1 MILAGT
7 YYPPDSSRAVVVS
20 LTLED
25 NRTLTLNG
33 EGMSRVESLHE
44 CLLSEPLGRMV
55 RHFMLPDGAR
65 VEVEDLE
72 ALASWE
78 HEYGRRTG
86 LHLVHLL
93 ESRWRWVA
101 SAAVFL
107 LLFMM
112 VGYIWGLPLVARHL
126 AFKLPPKV
134 GQAASEQTVA
144 LFTKLLSFKESEV
157 PEKRRA
163 LITAEFQRMAAAMH
177 PKSPWNY
184 RLKFFKASL
193 PNAFALPDGLVCI
206 TDELVEKAK
215 DDKEIYGVLAH
226 EIMHVRE
233 QHGMRSV
240 LQNSA
245 VFLIWTLMTGDVSTL
260 AGMGSALPAALAQA
274 GYSRGFE
281 QEADIG
287 AADYMIRRSWGVK
300 PLCDIL
306 DRIDPEH
313 MHLGGAEEAI
323 SSHPL
328 TKKRIAFLQGREA
341 AAKAS
346 TGAP

>member
-1 MILAGT
+1 MTLAGT

-20 LTLED
+20 LTLDD
-25 NRTLTLNG
+25 NRTLTLSG
-33 EGMSRVESLHE
+33 EGVARVDALRE
-44 CLLSEPLGRMV
+44 CQLSEPLGRMV

-65 VEVEDLE
+65 VEVEDLD
-72 ALASWE
+72 ALAVWE
-78 HEYGRRTG
+78 REHGRRTG

-101 SAAVFL
+101 TAAVFL
-107 LLFMM
+107 LLFMLA
-112 VGYIWGLPLVARHL
+112 GYIWGLPLAARHL
-126 AFKLPPKV
+126 AFKMPPQV
-134 GQAASEQTVA
+134 GQVASEQTVA
-144 LFTKLLSFKESEV
+144 LITRMLSFEDSEI

-163 LITAEFQRMAAAMH
+163 AITQEFQKMAAAMH
-177 PKSPWNY
+177 PSSPWQY

-206 TDELVEKAK
+206 TDELVKEAG

-287 AADYMIRRSWGVK
+287 AADYMISRGWGVK

-323 SSHPL
+323 STHPL
-328 TKKRIAFLQGREA
+328 TKKRIAFLQEREA
-341 AAKAS
+341 ASKAAAA
-346 TGAP
+346 GP

>member
-1 MILAGT
+1 MTLAGT
-7 YYPPDSSRAVVVS
+7 YYPPGASRATVVS
-20 LTLED
+20 LTLDE
-25 NRTLTLNG
+25 NRALTLEG
-33 EGMSRVESLHE
+33 EGVSRTDSLLE
-44 CLLSEPLGRMV
+44 CTLSEPLGRMA

-65 VEVEDLE
+65 VDVEDLD
-72 ALASWE
+72 ALTAWE
-78 HEYGRRTG
+78 RQHGRRGG

-101 SAAVFL
+101 SAASFL
-107 LLFMM
+107 LLFMLA
-112 VGYIWGLPLVARHL
+112 GYIWGLPLAARHL

-134 GQAASEQTVA
+134 GQVASEQTMA
-144 LFTKLLSFKESEV
+144 LITRMLSFEDSEI
-157 PEKRRA
+157 PEKRRVA
-163 LITAEFQRMAAAMH
+163 ITAEFQKMAAVMH
-177 PKSPWNY
+177 PDSPWKY

-206 TDELVEKAK
+206 TDELIKEAG

-226 EIMHVRE
+226 EIVHVRE

-245 VFLIWTLMTGDVSTL
+245 VFLIWTLMTGDVSAL

-287 AADYMIRRSWGVK
+287 AADYMISRGWGVK

-323 SSHPL
+323 STHPL
-328 TKKRIAFLQGREA
+328 TKKRIAFLQEREA
-341 AAKAS
+341 ASNAAAN
-346 TGAP
+346 GP